1 MTETKVGKTES
12 LEQLQIELL
21 KERLLRIGF
30 QMQLLGLMQ
39 REAQK
44 QLASLLEKTET
55 NQANG

>member
-1 MTETKVGKTES
+1 MSETKVGKTES

-55 NQANG
+55 NQADG